1 MESGH
6 VYPSISRQWRSRI
19 GESHDYAVIRNDSIF
34 RTGFHDRYVFES
46 LHTQATAQLHAAM
59 ATYGDKSLDE
69 IFHGRECDTY
79 EGTCYCI
86 PSREPLNLKQSNKAA
101 IRSTLLSDLT
111 LVYGIGRRKERE
123 LKARGYATIVDLPV
137 HRRYGKAARETM
149 AILSG
154 HEIQPIEQLISRWLS
169 PSHPSCLLTAGFYP
183 PRDLIFI
190 DIETLGLFSR
200 PIILFGLAEVRSGTL
215 FISQYLLRDISE
227 EIPALSVV
235 MDQLEGD
242 RVLVSYNG
250 KAFDIP
256 YLAGRAA
263 FYGRPAVIGNPHYD
277 LLHFSRRRWRGEL
290 PDCRLVTLE
299 QRILGTGREDDIP
312 GAMVPEFYEAF
323 LTTGNPGPLVPIV
336 THNRQDLV
344 SLARLFCLLQGECVS

>member
-19 GESHDYAVIRNDSIF
+19 GESHDYAVIRNDSVF
-34 RTGFHDRYVFES
+34 RTRFHDRYVYES
-46 LHTQATAQLHAAM
+46 LHALATEQM
-59 ATYGDKSLDE
+59 QTVMETYQGYSLDE
-69 IFHGRECDTY
+69 IFHGHECDTY

-86 PSREPLNLKQSNKAA
+86 PSREPLDLRETSKSA

-123 LKARGYATIVDLPV
+123 LKAKGYSTIADLAC
-137 HRRYGKAARETM
+137 HRRFGNAARETL
-149 AILSG
+149 AILTG
-154 HEIQPIEQLISRWLS
+154 NEVTAIEQLVSRWLS
-169 PSHPSCLLTAGFYP
+169 PSHHCCFLTAGFYHS
-183 PRDLIFI
+183 RDLIFI
-190 DIETLGLFSR
+190 DLETLGLFSR
-200 PIILFGLAEVRSGTL
+200 PIILFGLAEIRSGTL
-215 FISQYLLRDISE
+215 CISQYLLRDISE
-227 EIPALSVV
+227 EVPALSAV
-235 MDQLEGD
+235 MDQLAGD

-277 LLHFSRRRWRGEL
+277 LLHFSRKRWKDEL

-299 QRILGTGREDDIP
+299 QRFLGTGRTDDIP
-312 GAMVPEFYEAF
+312 GAMVPEFYESF
-323 LTTGNPGPLVPIV
+323 MMTGNPGPLVPIV

-344 SLARLFCLLQGECVS
+344 SLARLFGLLQGEGMS

>member
-1 MESGH
+1 MESGR

-46 LHTQATAQLHAAM
+46 LHMRATKQLHAVM
-59 ATYGDKSLDE
+59 ETYRDNTLDE
-69 IFHGRECDTY
+69 IFHGQECDTY

-86 PSREPLNLKQSNKAA
+86 PSRVPLDMKGINKAA

-123 LKARGYATIVDLPV
+123 LKAKGYATIVDLAV
-137 HRRYGKAARETM
+137 HRRFGKAARETM

-154 HEIQPIEQLISRWLS
+154 DEIPPIEQLVSRWLS
-169 PSHPSCLLTAGFYP
+169 PSHPSCLTTAGFYHP
-183 PRDLIFI
+183 GDLIFI
-190 DIETLGLFSR
+190 DIETLGIFSR
-200 PIILFGLAEVRSGTL
+200 PIILFGIAEIRSGEL
-215 FISQYLLRDISE
+215 CISQYLLRDISE
-227 EIPALSVV
+227 EVPAISAV
-235 MDQLEGD
+235 MDQLDGD
-242 RVLVSYNG
+242 RVLISYNG

-256 YLAGRAA
+256 YLTGRAA

-299 QRILGTGREDDIP
+299 QRILRTGRGDDIP

-323 LTTGNPGPLVPIV
+323 MTTGNPGPLVPIV

-344 SLARLFCLLQGECVS
+344 SLARLFFFLQGECVS